1 MRFLVHSVVA
11 ATMLIATSAIGSKA
25 EAAMMPSVGTL
36 PAQTKN
42 YTPVKRFI
50 GDDTIAVAIT
60 AMATLIMAMAI
71 TDPIMAMATGPMTT
85 MATGP
90 TVTMV
95 MGVAGA
101 TSLIGTPDLIAC

>member
-1 MRFLVHSVVA
+1 MRFLLLSMVA
-11 ATMLIATSAIGSKA
+11 ATMLIGISAIGSKA
-25 EAAMMPSVGTL
+25 EAMMPSVGTL
-36 PAQTKN
+36 PVQTKS
-42 YTPVKRFI
+42 YTPVEKVGI
-50 GDDTIAVAIT
+50 GDTIAEVIT

-101 TSLIGTPDLIAC
+101 TNLIGTPDLIAC